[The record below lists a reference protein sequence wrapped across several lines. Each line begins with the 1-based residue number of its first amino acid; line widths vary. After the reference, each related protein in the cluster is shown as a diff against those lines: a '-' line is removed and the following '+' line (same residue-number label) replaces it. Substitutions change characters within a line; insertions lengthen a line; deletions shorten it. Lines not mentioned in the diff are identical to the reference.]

1 MNKLDF
7 ADELEKKRTAFL
19 FDDFQTFTSG
29 TSYWTATPTGT
40 GLTITNPDGESGII
54 SLGNAASLA
63 NASGIVA
70 TTRKNWTF
78 AASRNMYGE
87 AQIQYTEA
95 ATSGCA
101 IYFGFSSAF
110 GATFLADGSGVP
122 AGNFSGAGI
131 YKQFGDTLWRGI
143 ASVGTTQ
150 QLTGGTLE
158 SSQPTPTTAFQ
169 VLSVQVDVQGANLEV
184 TLRAGLRDLPGGD
197 SVGPP
202 YGGQQLRDPVWSKPL
217 KLRVPWAG
225 AVPMQF
231 GLMMKQLNA
240 GNAETVVCDYLGAYS
255 LRT

>member
-19 FDDFQTFTSG
+19 FDDFQTYTSG
-29 TSYWTATPTGT
+29 TSYWTSTLTGT
-40 GLTITNPDGESGII
+40 GPTVTNPNGESGVI
-54 SLGNAASLA
+54 SLGNAASTA
-63 NASGIVA
+63 NASAIVA
-70 TTRKNWTF
+70 TTRSNWTF
-78 AASRNMYGE
+78 AAARPMYGE

-110 GATFLADGSGVP
+110 AAAFLADGTGVP
-122 AGNFSGAGI
+122 IGVFSGAGI

-143 ASVGTTQ
+143 VSVGSTQ

-158 SSQPTPTTAFQ
+158 SSQPSPTTAFQ
-169 VLSVQVDVQGANLEV
+169 VLRVQVDVQGANLEV
-184 TLRAGLRDLPGGD
+184 SLFAGLRDLPGGD
-197 SVGPP
+197 SIYPP

-225 AVPMQF
+225 AAAMQF
-231 GLMMKQLNA
+231 GIMVKQLNA
-240 GNAETVVCDYLGAYS
+240 ASAETVVCDYLGAYS